1 MLHWTG
7 GYLGPGG
14 VREILPYPS
23 TLVGYPIPLLS
34 SSYPDTF
41 KRKHDRPSYY
51 LKFSAN
57 PLREHVK
64 FLSRHTRWVAGSCT
78 LLAYRFPQS
87 RHVSRPLRL
96 CIFDRFNSRAMGKSQ
111 IISRPMSSTDS
122 STCEPASLEVS
133 LGRHTLA
140 STLIQSTRSL
150 RLINHQSE
158 NGCEPEPKDDERC
171 DSPAKPGARSPSSV
185 RSHTLHQHR
194 QN

>member
-41 KRKHDRPSYY
+41 KRKHDTPSYY

-64 FLSRHTRWVAGSCT
+64 FLSRHTRWVAGSCA
-78 LLAYRFPQS
+78 LLAYRFLQFPLHHWQLEVVSWLSSYEKYQS
-87 RHVSRPLRL
+87 ILVLRL
-96 CIFDRFNSRAMGKSQ
+96 SKCALWQ
-111 IISRPMSSTDS
+111 
-122 STCEPASLEVS
+122 
-133 LGRHTLA
+133 
-140 STLIQSTRSL
+140 
-150 RLINHQSE
+150 
-158 NGCEPEPKDDERC
+158 
-171 DSPAKPGARSPSSV
+171 
-185 RSHTLHQHR
+185 
-194 QN
+194 

>member
-41 KRKHDRPSYY
+41 KRKHDKPSYY

-64 FLSRHTRWVAGSCT
+64 FLTSRHTRWVAGCSV
-78 LLAYRFPQS
+78 LSAYRFLQVMGPRSWRSWKRPPYLSILIMTAWLHSTVVLDNVQLFVILS
-87 RHVSRPLRL
+87 RQYQ
-96 CIFDRFNSRAMGKSQ
+96 N
-111 IISRPMSSTDS
+111 
-122 STCEPASLEVS
+122 
-133 LGRHTLA
+133 
-140 STLIQSTRSL
+140 
-150 RLINHQSE
+150 E
-158 NGCEPEPKDDERC
+158 N
-171 DSPAKPGARSPSSV
+171 
-185 RSHTLHQHR
+185 
-194 QN
+194 